1 MMSCSIFLFDC
12 IKIHSSC
19 ITMIS
24 KHHDN
29 FDKICHFVYGYWNA
43 IHIFSLNDEITAL
56 MKEMHATFRYM

>member
-1 MMSCSIFLFDC
+1 
-12 IKIHSSC
+12 
-19 ITMIS
+19 MIS

-29 FDKICHFVYGYWNA
+29 FDKIRHFVYGYWNA